1 MITKQ
6 CLTKHVAHSELLSY
20 VMKILTS
27 VQLSVEFGILAT
39 AGRNI
44 FGQFDNSIKLIK
56 PENSR
61 LSKEF

>member
-1 MITKQ
+1 
-6 CLTKHVAHSELLSY
+6 
-20 VMKILTS
+20 MKIVTS

-39 AGRNI
+39 AGQNI